1 MNFRNLK
8 TGLVIAAF
16 AALYGCSE
24 PPVPPEVQQAT
35 SQEQDLW
42 RTGASVYAPDQ
53 YQLYLN
59 AIEFGRELLIREQ
72 ARLALLRDYQLV
84 EATFRDALAQGERLK
99 SQVTAARKAEAG
111 ALALDLVKVRKKI
124 RGVRELSETLK
135 DRRLAMRKLVQSEI
149 RLEEAGKLAAAG
161 KGKAARQKLNE
172 ADQDATAVIKVI
184 RPVVKRY
191 ADRGEIARW
200 RRLVDDAIAA
210 SRRNGGDLIVVD
222 KLDRQLALYRNGAR
236 IKNYDAGLGFNYLA
250 DKLYSGD
257 RATPEGNYRVIR
269 KIERSK
275 YFKALLI
282 DYPND
287 EDRRRFVK
295 AQRAGLVPRNA
306 GIGNLIEIHGGGK
319 DCLTYGCVALDDG
332 EMAELFGQIAVDT
345 PVVIVGTTNYDNF
358 ISSALRGLN

>member
-1 MNFRNLK
+1 MNFSYLK

-24 PPVPPEVQQAT
+24 PPVPPEVQLAT

-42 RTGASVYAPDQ
+42 RAGASVYAPDQ
-53 YQLYLN
+53 YQLYVN
-59 AIEFGRELLIREQ
+59 AINFGRELLIREQ
-72 ARLALLRDYQLV
+72 ARFSLLRDYSLV
-84 EATFRDALAQGERLK
+84 ESTFRDALAQGERLQL
-99 SQVTAARKAEAG
+99 QVKTARQAEAAG
-111 ALALDLVKVRKKI
+111 LASDLVRVRKKI
-124 RGVRELSETLK
+124 QAVRELSETLK
-135 DRRLAMRKLVQSEI
+135 DKRLAMRKLVQAEI
-149 RLEEAGKLAAAG
+149 LLEEAGKLAAAG
-161 KGKAARQKLNE
+161 KPKPARQKLAS

-200 RRLVDDAIAA
+200 RRLADDAVAA

-222 KLDRQLALYRNGAR
+222 KLDRQLTLYHNGNVV
-236 IKNYDAGLGFNYLA
+236 KSYDAGLGFNYLA

-257 RATPEGNYRVIR
+257 RATPEGHYRVIR
-269 KIERSK
+269 KIDRSK

-287 EDRRRFVK
+287 EDRRRF
-295 AQRAGLVPRNA
+295 AQAKRAGLVPRNA
-306 GIGNLIEIHGGGK
+306 GIGSLIEIHGGGK
-319 DCLTYGCVALDDG
+319 DCVTYGCVALDDR
-332 EMAELFGQIAVDT
+332 EMAELYARIAVDT

>member
-1 MNFRNLK
+1 MNFSYLK

-24 PPVPPEVQQAT
+24 PPVPSEVQLAT

-42 RTGASVYAPDQ
+42 RAGASVYAPDQ
-53 YQLYLN
+53 YQLYIN
-59 AIEFGRELLIREQ
+59 SMTFGRELLIREQ
-72 ARLALLRDYQLV
+72 ARLSFLRDYKLV
-84 EATFRDALAQGERLK
+84 EASFRDTLAQGERLK
-99 SQVTAARKAEAG
+99 TQVNAARKTEATV
-111 ALALDLVKVRKKI
+111 LATDLVRVRKKI
-124 RGVRELSETLK
+124 QALRELTETLK
-135 DRRLAMRKLVQSEI
+135 DKRLAMRKLVQAEI
-149 RLEEAGKLAAAG
+149 SLEEAGKLAATG
-161 KGKAARQKLNE
+161 KPKPARQKLTS

-200 RRLVDDAIAA
+200 RKMVDTAIAT
-210 SRRNGGDLIVVD
+210 SRRAESDLIVVD
-222 KLDRQLALYRNGAR
+222 KLDRQLTLYRNGTVL
-236 IKNYDAGLGFNYLA
+236 KSYDAGLGFNYLA

-257 RATPEGNYRVIR
+257 RATPEGVYRVIR
-269 KIERSK
+269 KLDRSK
-275 YFKALLI
+275 FFKALLI

-287 EDRRRFVK
+287 EDRRRF
-295 AQRAGLVPRNA
+295 AQAKRAGLVPRNA

-319 DCLTYGCVALDDG
+319 DCVTYGCVALDDQ
-332 EMAELFGQIAVDT
+332 EMAELYAQIAVDT